1 VRYKTAIMVF
11 AAAGL
16 AVQLAVPA
24 QAAAAAHAA
33 TVAVSPEMSA
43 VCARISALVI
53 PSAPI
58 EGRIDRM
65 LPELVKQMIASDPD
79 IAEMESAYPGLGDAM
94 VTAWRP
100 IMIKAGREVMPLY
113 RDDMAAM
120 YCRNFS
126 LPELREIEAFL
137 GSPAF
142 QALQASAYQNLTLAR
157 TTGDLLDDK
166 DVSATSIQ
174 GDLAETGIKASR
186 DLSAEHQRQITQF
199 MQSPLGRKMAAMSKE
214 KLAIDAK
221 WTNYL
226 PPWAEKEIE
235 TVTID
240 AMIAHIAKT
249 DPKMAQQMRNA
260 LSEESGAAKR
270 N

>member
-1 VRYKTAIMVF
+1 VRHKTAILVF
-11 AAAGL
+11 AAAVL
-16 AVQLAVPA
+16 AAQLADPA
-24 QAAAAAHAA
+24 ESAAPA
-33 TVAVSPEMSA
+33 TSAAVSPEVSA

-53 PSAPI
+53 PSTPI
-58 EGRIDRM
+58 ESRIDRM
-65 LPELVKQMIASDPD
+65 LPGLVKQLIASDPD
-79 IAEMESAYPGLGDAM
+79 IREMEDAYPGLGDAM

-113 RDDMAAM
+113 REDMAAM

-126 LPELREIEAFL
+126 LPELHEIEAFL
-137 GSPAF
+137 SSPAF
-142 QALQASAYQNLTLAR
+142 QALQASAYANLTLTR
-157 TTGDLLDDK
+157 TASDAINDK
-166 DVSATSIQ
+166 DVSAASIK
-174 GDLAETGIKASR
+174 GDLAETGRKAGR
-186 DLSAEHQRQITQF
+186 DLSPEHQRQITRF
-199 MQSPLGRKMAAMSKE
+199 MQSPLGRKMAAMSDE

-249 DPKMAQQMRNA
+249 DPKMAQQMRAA
-260 LSEESGAAKR
+260 LSEEGGAAKR

>member
-1 VRYKTAIMVF
+1 MRYTTAIMVF

-16 AVQLAVPA
+16 AAQLAVPA
-24 QAAAAAHAA
+24 QAAAPVAPA
-33 TVAVSPEMSA
+33 AVSPEMSA
-43 VCARISALVI
+43 VCTRISALVI

-58 EGRIDRM
+58 ESRIDRM

-79 IAEMESAYPGLGDAM
+79 IAEMEAAYPGLGDAM

-113 RDDMAAM
+113 REDMAAM

-157 TTGDLLDDK
+157 TTGDVLNDK
-166 DVSATSIQ
+166 DVSASSIQ
-174 GDLAETGIKASR
+174 GDLAETGRKASR
-186 DLSAEHQRQITQF
+186 DLLPEQQRQITQF